1 MSGRGGVIN
10 GTWNGYIP
18 PECHSQSSI
27 LRLSANLTWEEA
39 HEPLHK
45 DIDKSAIC
53 GVGPGMAF
61 ANSILEK
68 FSRLEVIGLVPC
80 AIGGTSIFQWRR
92 GSNLY
97 DQLVMRSRAAL
108 EDGGT
113 IRALLWYQGESD
125 TKKEEDAELYKD
137 RLEKFFISLRTDL
150 SLPMLP
156 IIQVALAS
164 SSGTYF
170 NIVREAQLAINLPN
184 VTTVDAKG
192 LQLLNDD
199 PIHLSTPGQVKLG
212 KMMADAFLLSY

>member
-10 GTWNGYIP
+10 GTWTGYIP

-39 HEPLHK
+39 REPLHK

-92 GSNLY
+92 GSNPY

-156 IIQVALAS
+156 IIQ
-164 SSGTYF
+164 
-170 NIVREAQLAINLPN
+170 LAINLPN